1 MMGFY
6 PGREGEQKMKWK
18 KSLLAFMLGSSVALA
33 ACGGGEEENAA
44 NDAAVEETGTETEA
58 PSTDEGTEETTASAG
73 EEVYQQSCLSC
84 HGENLEGGFGPALDN
99 AGAEYSKDE
108 ILNIIH
114 NGKGQMPPNVVEGED
129 AEAVA
134 AWLAEKK

>member
-1 MMGFY
+1 
-6 PGREGEQKMKWK
+6 
-18 KSLLAFMLGSSVALA
+18 MLGSSIMLA
-33 ACGGGEEENAA
+33 ACGGGD
-44 NDAAVEETGTETEA
+44 DAAKDTADDATVEETETEA
-58 PSTDEGTEETTASAG
+58 PATDEGTEETTASAG

-84 HGENLEGGFGPALDN
+84 HGGNLEGGFGPALDK

-108 ILNIIH
+108 ILDIIH
-114 NGKGQMPPNVVEGED
+114 NGKGQMPPNVVEGEE